1 MVRRS
6 SIIFQA
12 FFLLTFSTYLGGL
25 SPSWRTTEHRRLGVT
40 ASFGDTRAKT
50 PVHRYQFRGL
60 PLEPRKPSSVLIWL
74 QLEKLYTHLRGG
86 RVENQFVK
94 ATIPECDSEL
104 DLLTIGSL
112 IYCKTSAIKCYECF
126 PSSGH
131 DCSSVSGSTPKN
143 CTVESV
149 EKTMALVSGAPRS
162 MLGIDEGSFK
172 CLMIKGVEKSGN
184 SKNVSTS
191 ILRSCMLPMPSICNM
206 IEEAVA
212 LWTKQ
217 PSATKLDWNCVVCDK
232 DGCNSS
238 SLLAASFPAVL
249 RRRPSRLPVDANSQ
263 PGPYTEPQLG
273 SSTAP
278 SSAPLTFT
286 RPCDEETWQRLSPD
300 CTYEEYI
307 AADDDITVWGTLDN
321 ADIIREQQE
330 SSNEEGEEEM
340 EEEPE
345 DIPTTKDVLKA
356 WTSTQEHLSARALA
370 KSCGSSSII

>member
-1 MVRRS
+1 MLRRS

-12 FFLLTFSTYLGGL
+12 FFLLTFSTYL
-25 SPSWRTTEHRRLGVT
+25 
-40 ASFGDTRAKT
+40 A
-50 PVHRYQFRGL
+50 
-60 PLEPRKPSSVLIWL
+60 
-74 QLEKLYTHLRGG
+74 
-86 RVENQFVK
+86 
-94 ATIPECDSEL
+94 
-104 DLLTIGSL
+104 
-112 IYCKTSAIKCYECF
+112 SAIKCYECF

-191 ILRSCMLPMPSICNM
+191 ILRSCMLPMPSICSM

-238 SLLAASFPAVL
+238 SLLAGSFPALLVAI
-249 RRRPSRLPVDANSQ
+249 VV
-263 PGPYTEPQLG
+263 QL
-273 SSTAP
+273 
-278 SSAPLTFT
+278 
-286 RPCDEETWQRLSPD
+286 LS
-300 CTYEEYI
+300 CY
-307 AADDDITVWGTLDN
+307 N
-321 ADIIREQQE
+321 
-330 SSNEEGEEEM
+330 
-340 EEEPE
+340 
-345 DIPTTKDVLKA
+345 
-356 WTSTQEHLSARALA
+356 
-370 KSCGSSSII
+370 

>member
-1 MVRRS
+1 MAYEGAFKVRILFRNINTEQVNTPVELRFSPDDITDGRSTTHETIQFESYSRVFMGRIGKVELEEVNPHLRERRVENHSGITTPVHPTEIRTSIFPSSAVELNPTSAEVVTNRVDMLRRS

-12 FFLLTFSTYLGGL
+12 FFLLTFSTYL
-25 SPSWRTTEHRRLGVT
+25 
-40 ASFGDTRAKT
+40 A
-50 PVHRYQFRGL
+50 
-60 PLEPRKPSSVLIWL
+60 
-74 QLEKLYTHLRGG
+74 
-86 RVENQFVK
+86 
-94 ATIPECDSEL
+94 
-104 DLLTIGSL
+104 
-112 IYCKTSAIKCYECF
+112 SAIKCYECF

-191 ILRSCMLPMPSICNM
+191 ILRSCMLPMPSICSM

-238 SLLAASFPAVL
+238 SLLAGSFPALLVAI
-249 RRRPSRLPVDANSQ
+249 VV
-263 PGPYTEPQLG
+263 QL
-273 SSTAP
+273 
-278 SSAPLTFT
+278 
-286 RPCDEETWQRLSPD
+286 LS
-300 CTYEEYI
+300 CY
-307 AADDDITVWGTLDN
+307 N
-321 ADIIREQQE
+321 
-330 SSNEEGEEEM
+330 
-340 EEEPE
+340 
-345 DIPTTKDVLKA
+345 
-356 WTSTQEHLSARALA
+356 
-370 KSCGSSSII
+370 